1 MSIFYP
7 PGQTPPPGESETL
20 QGGSFFPSIDT
31 ARFAVE
37 MRIASQ
43 VTAERTRAALIDA
56 MIQVEG
62 DAQLVAR
69 VTLWRDDGHT
79 ALADVPAT
87 DFGGEHKLAFLYRRA
102 VFCYAKH
109 LLDEQYR
116 DNGMTAAGEQ
126 RAEGVDVVVGS
137 HLRNARNAISD
148 LVARPRTT
156 IELL

>member
-1 MSIFYP
+1 MTIFNP
-7 PGQTPPPGESETL
+7 PGQPAPQGDTETL
-20 QGGSFFPSIDT
+20 QGGSFFPPIDI
-31 ARFAVE
+31 ARFTAE
-37 MRIASQ
+37 MRVASQ
-43 VTAERTRAALIDA
+43 VTPERTRAALIDA
-56 MIQVEG
+56 MIQVESNA
-62 DAQLVAR
+62 DLIVLVSRQVA
-69 VTLWRDDGHT
+69 VGITTLE
-79 ALADVPAT
+79 DVAST

-116 DNGMTAAGEQ
+116 DNGMTAAGEA

-148 LVARPRTT
+148 LVGRPRAT